1 LGFVSAVRDI
11 GRVQIENASVYEDF
25 DWRFLQLPMLPSSD
39 PARTGYVIQV
49 WLAVSDPM
57 APVLEIQGIERLTIQ
72 EYLAG
77 DLPLDEQKRRFCY
90 REPAGSN
97 VSWGY
102 STLCRLGRPKKDN
115 LGDLVGPKGRIERLR
130 KTMLDDYEKSG
141 VFSKGSVDLIIDQ
154 LTQRAE
160 ELAELWSDRN
170 QAYILVFGVSHEG
183 CFLYP
188 GEVPAI
194 IQYYRDKLGSKV
206 YDSSFPAFCA
216 VCQKPSE
223 QCVNLDQVFKF
234 ATFDKPGYLPGSSTG
249 NKARTKVFPVC
260 LECFSELMIGREH
273 LDTHFCDRRT
283 VGGIN
288 IYIVPELITGPRL
301 MNAVANVGVDFIRRG
316 LRREES
322 LFQSL
327 ARRNELLVFHF
338 VFWEAKQAQERIHL
352 MVEDVPPSHLKWM
365 ENMWLETADV
375 FGITGERRTLD
386 FALKN
391 TVRTILSLAGKSEQ
405 DKGVMQVYAIS
416 VIGKLLNNEP
426 VETKT
431 IKTLAVSRMSGLVND
446 SDWLKYAPNNAR
458 MLGAVVDFIN
468 RCKRRR

>member
-1 LGFVSAVRDI
+1 MGFVSAVRDI
-11 GRVQIENASVYEDF
+11 GRVQIENVLAYEDF
-25 DWRFLQLPMLPSSD
+25 DFRFLQLPMLPSGD

-49 WLAVSDPM
+49 WLATSDPM
-57 APVLEIQGIERLTIQ
+57 ASVLEIQGIERLGIQ

-77 DLPLDEQKRRFCY
+77 DLSLDEHKQRFCY

-102 STLCRLGRPKKDN
+102 SPLCRLGRPKKSN
-115 LGDLVGPKGRIERLR
+115 LNDLLGSKGRIEKLR
-130 KTMLDDYEKSG
+130 RSMLDDYERAG
-141 VFSKGSVDLIIDQ
+141 IFSEGSVDLIIDQ

-170 QAYILVFGVSHEG
+170 QAYVLAFGVSHEG
-183 CFLYP
+183 RFLYP

-194 IQYYRDKLGSKV
+194 IQYYRDKLRSKV

-216 VCQKPSE
+216 ICQKHAE
-223 QCVNLDQVFKF
+223 QCVNFDQVFKF
-234 ATFDKPGYLPGSSTG
+234 ATFDKPGYLPGSSKGKKTH
-249 NKARTKVFPVC
+249 TKVFPVC
-260 LECFSELMIGREH
+260 LECFSEVVIGREH

-288 IYIVPELITGPRL
+288 IYIVPEMITGPRS
-301 MNAVANVGVDFIRRG
+301 MKAAASVSGDFIRKG

-327 ARRNELLVFHF
+327 ARRKELLAFHF

-365 ENMWLETADV
+365 E
-375 FGITGERRTLD
+375 
-386 FALKN
+386 
-391 TVRTILSLAGKSEQ
+391 
-405 DKGVMQVYAIS
+405 
-416 VIGKLLNNEP
+416 
-426 VETKT
+426 
-431 IKTLAVSRMSGLVND
+431 
-446 SDWLKYAPNNAR
+446 
-458 MLGAVVDFIN
+458 
-468 RCKRRR
+468 